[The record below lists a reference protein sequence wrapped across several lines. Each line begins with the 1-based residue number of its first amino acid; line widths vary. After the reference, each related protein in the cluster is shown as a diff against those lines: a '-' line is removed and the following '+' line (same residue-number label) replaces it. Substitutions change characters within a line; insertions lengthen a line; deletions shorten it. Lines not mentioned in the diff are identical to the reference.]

1 MEYYLTYVKEKEKCG
16 EILTLKFIFQ
26 CLKFILNI
34 SEATRGLILMCVG
47 FLLCHDTPEQVI
59 FNVS

>member
-16 EILTLKFIFQ
+16 EILT
-26 CLKFILNI
+26 LKFILNI